1 MPQIAAVTRD
11 MDSIA
16 ASIGN
21 NADDIQEM
29 QEAVT
34 NIFQNMGRD
43 FSGNIPSLMTESMIA
58 MEEDY
63 QKINDT
69 LHGYKNLLADAAR
82 DYDTFEQR

>member
-16 ASIGN
+16 ASIGD

-34 NIFQNMGRD
+34 NIFQNM
-43 FSGNIPSLMTESMIA
+43 
-58 MEEDY
+58 
-63 QKINDT
+63 
-69 LHGYKNLLADAAR
+69 
-82 DYDTFEQR
+82 